1 MFWLPGASLLGED
14 ACPRCVSGPVWVGYA
29 LGVLLIL
36 LLWNSA
42 RLVGLLNRSL
52 RQSIFGRTPD
62 QEAGTVGARFG
73 SDAPQPQWW
82 LWRWSPAWRPAS
94 HHDREVPIA
103 LAADQRNRHS
113 RPTRQ
118 TG

>member
-1 MFWLPGASLLGED
+1 MTRMFWLPGASLLGED

-62 QEAGTVGARFG
+62 QEAGDSRRTL
-73 SDAPQPQWW
+73 W
-82 LWRWSPAWRPAS
+82 LGRAS
-94 HHDREVPIA
+94 AAVVA
-103 LAADQRNRHS
+103 VAMVASLA
-113 RPTRQ
+113 TRVAS
-118 TG
+118 